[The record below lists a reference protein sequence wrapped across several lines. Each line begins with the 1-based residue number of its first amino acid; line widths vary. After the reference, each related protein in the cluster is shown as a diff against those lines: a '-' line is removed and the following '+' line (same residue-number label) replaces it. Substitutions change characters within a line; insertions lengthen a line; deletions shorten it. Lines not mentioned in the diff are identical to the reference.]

1 MATENATF
9 DWMVKQA
16 DMPLTKEKYIE
27 INWWGEKTL
36 ADLEG
41 EELADVAEFESLVRE
56 LLGEDEED

>member
-1 MATENATF
+1 MATGNATF

-16 DMPLTKEKYIE
+16 DMPLTKERYIE